1 MNKSQVEILSK
12 INIKSDI
19 KNSGFIWLNDS
30 IKSKFIQNVTITE
43 IPNLYPKILI
53 DLFKNGLISQSE
65 FDNISQINFI
75 LNNKELLKKTE
86 DWQNLKFFVNSYY
99 GKLSNPFNKINE
111 NYEGIIST
119 RRLQKYIEMEYTN
132 LLGIN
137 SNILYIDTD
146 IIFSDGD
153 IITNNIFDIQ
163 TIKENVNVFLI
174 ESVKKYFY
182 HDGNNY
188 IIRGKIDINKYKSE
202 VTSILRDQKLE
213 LISILRNQKI
223 NELVV

>member
-19 KNSGFIWLNDS
+19 KNSGFIWLNDD
-30 IKSKFIQNVTITE
+30 IKSKIIQNVTITE
-43 IPNLYPKILI
+43 ISNLYPKILV
-53 DLFKNGLISQSE
+53 DLFKNGLIPQSE

-99 GKLSNPFNKINE
+99 GKLSDPFSDLNKK
-111 NYEGIIST
+111 YEGIIST
-119 RRLQKYIEMEYTN
+119 KRLQKYIEMEYTN
-132 LLGIN
+132 LLSLN

-163 TIKENVNVFLI
+163 TIKENANVFLI
-174 ESVKKYFY
+174 ESIKKYFY

-188 IIRGKIDINKYKSE
+188 VIRGKIDINKYKPE

-213 LISILRNQKI
+213 LISIFRNQRI
-223 NELVV
+223 NN